1 MKQKKSFFLRR
12 KTRTYQLIILG
23 FLVLILLGAFL
34 LTLPAATNSHTSTS
48 FIDAL
53 FTSVSATCVTGLVV
67 KDTATHWSMFGQ
79 LVILIMIQIGGM
91 GVVTIAIAFI
101 RLSGRQI
108 GLWERSTMQETI
120 GAPRIRGIV
129 RLTAFIV
136 RTSFIIELL
145 GACLLMPRFIQD
157 FGFPKAIWYSIF
169 HSISAFCNV
178 GFDLM
183 GIRGP
188 FSSFTS
194 YQGNYYVNAI
204 IILLIVIGGIGFVT
218 WEDIKINKFRFHHYT
233 IQSKIILTTSLLL
246 IFIPAAFLFALEF
259 NELPLHE
266 RIIASLFQS
275 VTTRTAGFN
284 TADLTIMDESGSLLM
299 IILMLIGGSPG
310 STAGGMKT
318 TTIAVLFLSALT
330 VFNKKNDVEAVN
342 RRLSEETV
350 RSAGAILFIYLVF
363 FITGAIIISKV
374 EGLPLITCLFETASA
389 IGTVGLTLGIT
400 SFLSAPSKIVL
411 MVLMFF
417 GRIGCL
423 TIIYATVPGNDNKLS
438 RLPLEKV
445 AIG

>member
-1 MKQKKSFFLRR
+1 MLKKRNEFKQQRA
-12 KTRTYQLIILG
+12 KTYHYIIGG
-23 FLVLILLGAFL
+23 FLLLILVGAIL
-34 LTLPAATNSHTSTS
+34 LSMPFSSTDNMNTP
-48 FIDAL
+48 FIDSL

-67 KDTATHWSMFGQ
+67 TDTATHWSLFGQ
-79 LVILIMIQIGGM
+79 ILILIMIQIGGM
-91 GVVTIAIAFI
+91 GVVTITMAFI
-101 RLSGRQI
+101 ALSGKQI
-108 GLWERSTMQETI
+108 GLWERSTMQESI

-129 RLTAFIV
+129 RLT
-136 RTSFIIELL
+136 SFIIKTSFFIELI
-145 GACLLMPRFIQD
+145 GACLL
-157 FGFPKAIWYSIF
+157 FPQFLKDVGPLKAVWYSIF
-169 HSISAFCNV
+169 HSISAFCNA

-194 YQGNYYVNAI
+194 YQGNYYVNI
-204 IILLIVIGGIGFVT
+204 VIMSLIVIGGIGFVT
-218 WEDIKINKFRFHHYT
+218 WDDIKTNKLRFKHYS
-233 IQSKIILTTSLLL
+233 IQSKIILVTSLLL
-246 IFIPAAFLFALEF
+246 IFVPALFLFVFEF
-259 NELPLHE
+259 RSLPLPE
-266 RIIASLFQS
+266 RIISSLFQS

-284 TADLTIMDESGSLLM
+284 TADLNMMDESGSLLM

-342 RRLSEETV
+342 RRLSEDTV

-374 EGLPLITCLFETASA
+374 EDLPLITCLFETASA

-400 SFLSAPSKIVL
+400 SFLSVPSKIVL
-411 MVLMFF
+411 MILMFF

-423 TIIYATVPGNDNKLS
+423 TIIYAAVPADSNNNA

>member
-1 MKQKKSFFLRR
+1 MKQKRSFFIRR
-12 KTRTYQLIILG
+12 KTRTYQLIIMG
-23 FLVLILLGAFL
+23 FLVLILLGAL
-34 LTLPAATNSHTSTS
+34 LLMLPIASNAHKATG

-67 KDTATHWSMFGQ
+67 KDTAVHWSMFGQ
-79 LVILIMIQIGGM
+79 LIILIMIQIGGM
-91 GVVTIAIAFI
+91 GVVTVALSFI
-101 RLSGRQI
+101 LLSGRQI
-108 GLWERSTMQETI
+108 GLWERSTMQESI

-129 RLTAFIV
+129 RLTAFIIK
-136 RTSFIIELL
+136 TSLIIELL
-145 GACLLMPRFIQD
+145 GACLLLPLFIRD

-169 HSISAFCNV
+169 HSISAFCNA

-194 YQGNYYVNAI
+194 YQGSYYLNI
-204 IILLIVIGGIGFVT
+204 IVITLIVVGGIGFVT
-218 WEDIKINKFRFHHYT
+218 WEDIKENRFNFRHYS
-233 IQSKIILTTSLLL
+233 IQSKLILITSALL
-246 IFIPAAFLFALEF
+246 IFIPAAFLFIFEF
-259 NELPLHE
+259 SYLPLHE

-284 TADLTIMDESGSLLM
+284 TADLAGMDEAGSFLM

-330 VFNKKNDVEAVN
+330 VFNKKSDVEAIN
-342 RRLSEETV
+342 RRLSEDTV

-363 FITGAIIISKV
+363 FICGAIIISKV
-374 EGLPLITCLFETASA
+374 EDLPLITCLFETASA
-389 IGTVGLTLGIT
+389 IGTIGLTLGIT
-400 SFLSAPSKIVL
+400 SFLSVPSKIVL

-423 TIIYATVPGNDNKLS
+423 TIIYAAVPGNDNKTS

>member
-1 MKQKKSFFLRR
+1 MKKKKSVFNTK

-23 FLVLILLGAFL
+23 FLLLILFGAL
-34 LTLPAATNSHTSTS
+34 LLMLPVANNAHMHTE
-48 FIDAL
+48 FVDAL

-67 KDTATHWSMFGQ
+67 KDTAIHWSMFGQ

-91 GVVTIAIAFI
+91 GVVTITMAFI
-101 RLSGRQI
+101 ALSGKQI
-108 GLWERSTMQETI
+108 GLWERSTMQESI

-129 RLTAFIV
+129 RLT
-136 RTSFIIELL
+136 SFIIKTSFFIELI
-145 GACLLMPRFIQD
+145 GACLL
-157 FGFPKAIWYSIF
+157 FPQFLKDVGPLKAVWYSIF
-169 HSISAFCNV
+169 HSISAFCNA

-194 YQGNYYVNAI
+194 YQGNYYVNI
-204 IILLIVIGGIGFVT
+204 VIMSLIVIGGIGFVT
-218 WEDIKINKFRFHHYT
+218 WDDIKTNKLRFKHYS
-233 IQSKIILTTSLLL
+233 IQSKIILVTSLLL
-246 IFIPAAFLFALEF
+246 IFVPALFLFVFEF
-259 NELPLHE
+259 RSLPLPE
-266 RIIASLFQS
+266 RIISSLFQS

-284 TADLTIMDESGSLLM
+284 TADLNMMDESGSLLM

-342 RRLSEETV
+342 RRLSEDTV
-350 RSAGAILFIYLVF
+350 RSAGAILFIYLVL

-374 EGLPLITCLFETASA
+374 EDLPLITCLFETASA

-400 SFLSAPSKIVL
+400 SFLSVPSKIVL
-411 MVLMFF
+411 MILMFF

-423 TIIYATVPGNDNKLS
+423 TIIYAAVPADSNNNA